1 MGRDSARA
9 HIDAFPLFFA
19 WIGETQPD
27 VPVEDIQTRTWNKLT
42 AIVIRQLR
50 SLGPWEPEDL
60 TDCRNNVF
68 ILMERKLGQ
77 PMEIEVRAVRC
88 SAEFFRSLG
97 VDPTALH
104 LLRAEPFSIVVLHP
118 DIRPPGQ
125 LRAWLR
131 DHDDDR
137 VITVIQDL
145 TCREEK
151 RLPIPVAYE
160 LLKHEQN
167 ALLELTPQAAP
178 ELAYCAGVRA
188 VHHESFAIRMGFVA
202 GTARRL
208 VLEHR
213 GAIGNASEVSSVEEL
228 VPERYPAAVDQNH
241 DAALLSAERAIRRL
255 PAASRNQLIE
265 RYVDGLSWA
274 EIARKRKVTEVK
286 ARQDDSR
293 LMKELAKAFVPLN
306 VEVGKQAVPRVVK
319 WLKEMLPRVL
329 ERE

>member
-1 MGRDSARA
+1 
-9 HIDAFPLFFA
+9 
-19 WIGETQPD
+19 
-27 VPVEDIQTRTWNKLT
+27 
-42 AIVIRQLR
+42 
-50 SLGPWEPEDL
+50 
-60 TDCRNNVF
+60 
-68 ILMERKLGQ
+68 
-77 PMEIEVRAVRC
+77 
-88 SAEFFRSLG
+88 
-97 VDPTALH
+97 
-104 LLRAEPFSIVVLHP
+104 
-118 DIRPPGQ
+118 
-125 LRAWLR
+125 
-131 DHDDDR
+131 